1 MSIKTIDRQDTGTK
15 GVEKKIDAGAEK
27 LVYDILQQTQYS
39 TPIKSTVRELT
50 TNAWDS
56 QREKEVAIEV
66 LTGKAKVEDYY
77 IERYGEQYEDS
88 NFDASYYDL
97 KYLDTENNTVELTY
111 IQEEGAGF
119 CDTFKVQDYG
129 VGLGDKR
136 LEGILSLGYSTKR
149 NTSEGFGAFG
159 LGAKVA
165 FSTGVAMYTVET
177 VHKGRRFKCVCYPYR
192 TEFVIPKFAK
202 DGTMN
207 DFITFSDGTKVY
219 YEKTDAKNNTIVSF
233 GVKKHNRYSFRDAV
247 DQQLIYIDGVNFT
260 IKEIEGEKEYE
271 YRNKSTKA
279 EVVYNSESLII
290 SNGTVFNRPHIV
302 IVKDP
307 ADESGINYGY
317 VDFRELELQDMYG
330 SVGFKCPMRQTYRDE
345 SGKEIVM
352 QDGVSVTPSREKVI
366 WNDATKAY
374 ILSVIEKAT
383 EEASQLVED
392 KLQNS
397 TEIFEWLEQCAKIFH
412 RSNSD
417 DIIHRMSNIINSDD
431 LSPVFSGDSKI
442 KYLPIS
448 NFFTDRIKI
457 DKVTIDY
464 RGKVK
469 RDPITNWNTF
479 NFDNIY
485 IKDTVYSPVKDMYI
499 CKGLNKVSFTSI
511 IIKGWNDPESKD
523 ESVKELADS
532 LSDLI
537 GEQKLKYEALE
548 EFILNDS
555 RVQSYSELEVP
566 ADFLKKAKEIELTED
581 ALTPAEQRLLE
592 NKEVGF
598 TLRYDPDAHRSTSR
612 KTWTWDK
619 VEPKGID
626 LITTDGEVYYGGK
639 EDEES
644 LVLAAGILYPS
655 APVINNYNHW
665 GQNPR
670 ALFTLS
676 PSIRY
681 NYALRDGGD
690 YVDDT
695 NYPQLIKLS
704 STAIKRIEKANSSL
718 SHIENFFFFRT
729 TYNTIETHPMVRRA
743 YTIRKIGTTFP
754 FFDAYLRSFDKIDN
768 KISSKARKLR
778 EYLCEYDN
786 FLWAI
791 KTALDHPIWD
801 RMDELYEFQVFCANI
816 DSEDEDR
823 DKKIAQ
829 KSFETFVFTDVV
841 GANVAD
847 LEILSLHEELRSY
860 AKTLDPL
867 FKDLPTTTFMQ
878 DDSAEEIAKYIKLY
892 NRDQWEWDNKSFL
905 SSLQ

>member
-39 TPIKSTVRELT
+39 TPIQSSVRELT

-77 IERYGEQYEDS
+77 IERHGEQYEDS

-97 KYLDTENNTVELTY
+97 KHLDTENNTVELTY
-111 IQEEGAGF
+111 IQQEGTGF
-119 CDTFKVQDYG
+119 CDTFIVQDFG

-136 LEGILSLGYSTKR
+136 LEGVLSLGYSTKR

-177 VHKGRRFKCVCYPYR
+177 VHNGRRFKCACYPYR
-192 TEFVIPKFAK
+192 TEFVISKFAK

-219 YEKTDAKNNTIVSF
+219 YEKTDEKNNTKVSF

-260 IKEIEGEKEYE
+260 VKEIEEDGREFT
-271 YRNKSTKA
+271 YRSSSTKA

-307 ADESGINYGY
+307 SDESGINYGY

-330 SVGFKCPMRQTYRDE
+330 SIGFKCPMRQTYRDE
-345 SGKEIVM
+345 SGKEIVI
-352 QDGVSVTPSREKVI
+352 QEGVSVTPSREKVI

-374 ILSVIEKAT
+374 ILSVIEAAT
-383 EEASQLVED
+383 KEASDIVQD
-392 KLQNS
+392 RLQNS
-397 TEIFEWLEQCAKIFH
+397 AEIFDWLEQCAKIFH
-412 RSNSD
+412 KSDSD
-417 DIIHRMSNIINSDD
+417 DIINKMSNIINSDD
-431 LSPVFSGDSKI
+431 LSPVFSADSKI

-448 NFFTDRIKI
+448 NFFTDRIKVE
-457 DKVTIDY
+457 KVSINYT
-464 RGKVK
+464 GKLVREEINSLK
-469 RDPITNWNTF
+469 SF
-479 NFDNIY
+479 NFDTIY

-499 CKGLNKVSFTSI
+499 CKGLGKGSFTSI
-511 IIKGWNDPESKD
+511 TIKGWNDPKSTD
-523 ESVKELADS
+523 ESIIELADS

-537 GEQKLKYEALE
+537 DVQKEKYEALE
-548 EFILNDS
+548 EFISNDS
-555 RVQSYSELEVP
+555 RVSSYADLDVP
-566 ADFLKKAKEIELTED
+566 LDFKETAKDIVEKEGNLS
-581 ALTPAEQRLLE
+581 PAEQRALE
-592 NKEVGF
+592 KKEVGF
-598 TLRYDPDAHRSTSR
+598 SLRYDPDAHRSSSR

-626 LITTDGEVYYGGK
+626 LITTDKEVYYGGK
-639 EDEES
+639 EDEGT

-655 APVINNYNHW
+655 APEINREIHW
-665 GQNPR
+665 GHKPR
-670 ALFTLS
+670 CLFTLS
-676 PSIRY
+676 PSVHYKSWIP
-681 NYALRDGGD
+681 DGKP
-690 YVDDT
+690 YVVNDD
-695 NYPQLIKLS
+695 YPQLIRLS
-704 STAIKRIEKANSSL
+704 GSIIKKIEKADAL
-718 SHIENFFFFRT
+718 SHVDNFFFFRT
-729 TYNTIETHPMVRRA
+729 VYNFMETHPMVRRA
-743 YTIRKIGTTFP
+743 YTVRRINDMWP
-754 FFDAYLRSFDKIDN
+754 FFDGYLRSFDKIDQD
-768 KISSKARKLR
+768 IAAKARKLR
-778 EYLCEYDN
+778 SYLSEYDQ
-786 FLWAI
+786 FMWA
-791 KTALDHPIWD
+791 LRPDNPVWD
-801 RMDELYEFQVFCANI
+801 RMDELYNFQVFCANI

-823 DKKIAQ
+823 SKKIAQ
-829 KSFETFVFTDVV
+829 KSFETFIFTDIE
-841 GANVAD
+841 GANVVD
-847 LEILSLHEELRSY
+847 LEILSLYEELKTY
-860 AKTLDPL
+860 AKPLDPM
-867 FKDLPTTTFMQ
+867 FKDLPCTTFMQ
-878 DDSAEEIAKYIKLY
+878 DDSADEITKYIKLY
-892 NRDQWEWDNKSFL
+892 NRDQWEWDSKSFL

>member
-1 MSIKTIDRQDTGTK
+1 MSIKTIERQDTGTK

-77 IERYGEQYEDS
+77 IERHGEQYEDS

-97 KYLDTENNTVELTY
+97 KYLDTENNTVEITY

-165 FSTGVAMYTVET
+165 FSTGVPMYMVET
-177 VHKGRRFKCVCYPYR
+177 VHNGRRFKCACYPYR
-192 TEFVIPKFAK
+192 TEFVISKFSK

-219 YEKTDAKNNTIVSF
+219 YEKTDEKNNTIVSF
-233 GVKKHNRYSFRDAV
+233 GVKKHNRYSYRDAV

-260 IKEIEGEKEYE
+260 IKEIEGEREYE

-307 ADESGINYGY
+307 ADESGINYGH

-330 SVGFKCPMRQTYRDE
+330 SIGFKCPMRQTYRDE
-345 SGKEIVM
+345 SGKEIVI

-412 RSNSD
+412 RNDSD

-431 LSPVFSGDSKI
+431 LSPVFSGDSMI

-479 NFDNIY
+479 NFDTIY

-499 CKGLNKVSFTSI
+499 CKGLGKGSFTSVV
-511 IIKGWNDPESKD
+511 IKEWNDPESKD

-537 GEQKLKYEALE
+537 DEQKLKYEALE

-566 ADFLKKAKEIELTED
+566 AEFLKKAKEIEVTED
-581 ALTPAEQRLLE
+581 ALTPAEKRLLE

-626 LITTDGEVYYGGK
+626 LITTDEEVYYGGK

-676 PSIRY
+676 PSVRY
-681 NYALRDGGD
+681 NMWAKQGES

-704 STAIKRIEKANSSL
+704 STAIKRVEKANSSL

-768 KISSKARKLR
+768 KISSKARTLR
-778 EYLCEYDN
+778 AYLCEYDN

-829 KSFETFVFTDVV
+829 KSFETFVFTDIV

-847 LEILSLHEELRSY
+847 LEILSLHEELNSY

-867 FKDLPTTTFMQ
+867 FRDLPTTTFMQ

>member
-1 MSIKTIDRQDTGTK
+1 MSIKTIERQDTGTK

-39 TPIKSTVRELT
+39 TPIKSSVRELT

-66 LTGKAKVEDYY
+66 LTGKAKAEDYY
-77 IERYGEQYEDS
+77 IERHGEQYEDS

-97 KYLDTENNTVELTY
+97 KYLDAENNTVELTY

-192 TEFVIPKFAK
+192 TEFVISKFSK

-219 YEKTDAKNNTIVSF
+219 YEKTDEKNNTIVSF

-260 IKEIEGEKEYE
+260 IKEIEGDKEYE

-397 TEIFEWLEQCAKIFH
+397 TDIFEWLEQCAKIFH
-412 RSNSD
+412 RNNSD

-479 NFDNIY
+479 NFDTIY

-499 CKGLNKVSFTSI
+499 CKGLNKGSFTSI
-511 IIKGWNDPESKD
+511 IIKEWTDPESKD

-537 GEQKLKYEALE
+537 GEQKLKYEALV
-548 EFILNDS
+548 EFISNDS
-555 RVQSYSELEVP
+555 RVQSYSELEVSE
-566 ADFLKKAKEIELTED
+566 DFLNKAKEIEVTED

-681 NYALRDGGD
+681 SYALRDGGD

-829 KSFETFVFTDVV
+829 KSFETFVFTDIV

-847 LEILSLHEELRSY
+847 LEILSLHEELNSY